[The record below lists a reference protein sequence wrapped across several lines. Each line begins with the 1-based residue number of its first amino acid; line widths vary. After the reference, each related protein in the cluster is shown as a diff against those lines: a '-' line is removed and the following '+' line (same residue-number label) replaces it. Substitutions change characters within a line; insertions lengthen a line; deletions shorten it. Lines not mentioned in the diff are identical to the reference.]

1 MSIKIVS
8 ILAVALI
15 ALVGISFTGCS
26 ENGAKQIA
34 PNPEAKVLTPEERE
48 AYNKSQADMMNP
60 NKN

>member
-1 MSIKIVS
+1 MNMKFQGL
-8 ILAVALI
+8 LAVAVLFC
-15 ALVGISFTGCS
+15 AGITGCS
-26 ENGAKQIA
+26 DQGATQIE